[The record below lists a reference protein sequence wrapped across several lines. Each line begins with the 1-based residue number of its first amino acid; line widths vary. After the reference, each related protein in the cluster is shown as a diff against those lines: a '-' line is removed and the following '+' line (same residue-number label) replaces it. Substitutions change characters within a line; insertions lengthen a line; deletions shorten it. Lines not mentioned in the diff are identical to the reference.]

1 MSITFDEAAQVAVSG
16 KPVEPKG
23 RPLLSSLLHGGDMD
37 RFVGGTSAGA
47 CLMPL
52 LTKLGWRGEARH
64 LVEALPHFVDDL
76 DFDDV
81 RTILSNLNYAT
92 TARSMRLSD
101 LRPSQLPCLFST
113 DGENIGVIYSREGD
127 TLSIF
132 DGKQKTEGTIDAG
145 KTKGVAYLVNH
156 EDTIESAPIQRA
168 AGSWIWNVVGRFK
181 KLIAQTFAISFIT
194 NVTALMVP
202 IFIMGVYDRVIGT
215 RSAETLAY
223 FVAGIL
229 LIIGVEAALRVIR
242 GRALAYLGARIDAQV
257 GGASFKQLL
266 YMPVAMTESAPVAT
280 QLNRLRQFEGVRE
293 IFTGPLAAAA
303 FDLPFV
309 IVFLAAIFV
318 IAGTI
323 GWVPVTLVAAFTIF
337 GLVMAPI
344 MKKAIAESGEI
355 RNTRQNFLIELVS
368 KQRTLKQC
376 AAEDI
381 WRDRFHSIS
390 ERASLAN
397 AHTTRINM
405 FIQTVAQ
412 TLMTIAGV
420 ATLAIGT
427 LYAMQGDLTIGALI
441 ATMAFVWRVLGPI
454 QSIFLS
460 FSRISQVSQ
469 SLKQID
475 GLMKL
480 PLERDAGKLPS
491 FFRSFKGGITL
502 NNVSL
507 RFSAGAE
514 PALMGAAL
522 KVEPG
527 EFIAINGSNGAG
539 KSTLLKVI
547 AGLYKPQAGSVV
559 LDGLD
564 IRQLDSGEMRNSIA
578 YLPQHA
584 TFFYGTIA
592 QNLRLAEPTAS
603 DLDIEKA
610 IADAG
615 LADYVNS
622 LPDGVETRFSQ
633 EDFANLA
640 GGVRQR
646 LNLARAYVKNAPML
660 LLDEPAF
667 GLDDAADAALV
678 DKLMS
683 LKGKATILMVTHRPS
698 HMRLADRLVY
708 LDQGRVA
715 LDGAPSAVLDRLN
728 G

>member
-1 MSITFDEAAQVAVSG
+1 
-16 KPVEPKG
+16 
-23 RPLLSSLLHGGDMD
+23 
-37 RFVGGTSAGA
+37 
-47 CLMPL
+47 
-52 LTKLGWRGEARH
+52 
-64 LVEALPHFVDDL
+64 
-76 DFDDV
+76 
-81 RTILSNLNYAT
+81 
-92 TARSMRLSD
+92 
-101 LRPSQLPCLFST
+101 
-113 DGENIGVIYSREGD
+113 
-127 TLSIF
+127 
-132 DGKQKTEGTIDAG
+132 
-145 KTKGVAYLVNH
+145 
-156 EDTIESAPIQRA
+156 
-168 AGSWIWNVVGRFK
+168 
-181 KLIAQTFAISFIT
+181 
-194 NVTALMVP
+194 
-202 IFIMGVYDRVIGT
+202 
-215 RSAETLAY
+215 
-223 FVAGIL
+223 
-229 LIIGVEAALRVIR
+229 
-242 GRALAYLGARIDAQV
+242 
-257 GGASFKQLL
+257 
-266 YMPVAMTESAPVAT
+266 
-280 QLNRLRQFEGVRE
+280 
-293 IFTGPLAAAA
+293 
-303 FDLPFV
+303 
-309 IVFLAAIFV
+309 
-318 IAGTI
+318 
-323 GWVPVTLVAAFTIF
+323 
-337 GLVMAPI
+337 
-344 MKKAIAESGEI
+344 
-355 RNTRQNFLIELVS
+355 
-368 KQRTLKQC
+368 
-376 AAEDI
+376 
-381 WRDRFHSIS
+381 
-390 ERASLAN
+390 
-397 AHTTRINM
+397 
-405 FIQTVAQ
+405 
-412 TLMTIAGV
+412 
-420 ATLAIGT
+420 
-427 LYAMQGDLTIGALI
+427 
-441 ATMAFVWRVLGPI
+441 
-454 QSIFLS
+454 LS

-507 RFSAGAE
+507 RFSAGSE
-514 PALMGAAL
+514 PALMGATL

-547 AGLYKPQAGSVV
+547 AGLYKPQAGSVA

-592 QNLRLAEPTAS
+592 QNLRLADPTAS
-603 DLDIEKA
+603 DHDIEKA

-698 HMRLADRLVY
+698 HMHLADRLVY